1 MKHFEDDE
9 RDLMELIHL
18 AAYLED
24 QSERGLF
31 PKARFKRY
39 SDVLDRLIRYLAYY
53 PGNRADFDDP
63 NEPRPPGVVADR
75 PRKPSG
81 RPFWCRP

>member
-1 MKHFEDDE
+1 MRHFDDDD

-24 QSERGLF
+24 QADRGLF

-39 SDVLDRLIRYLAYY
+39 SDTLDRLIRYLA
-53 PGNRADFDDP
+53 GVDDP

-75 PRKPSG
+75 PRKPAG
-81 RPFWCRP
+81 RPFWSRP

>member
-9 RDLMELIHL
+9 RDLLELIHL

-24 QSERGLF
+24 QAERGLF

-53 PGNRADFDDP
+53 PGRADP
-63 NEPRPPGVVADR
+63 NEPGPPGVAADR
-75 PRKPSG
+75 PRKPAG